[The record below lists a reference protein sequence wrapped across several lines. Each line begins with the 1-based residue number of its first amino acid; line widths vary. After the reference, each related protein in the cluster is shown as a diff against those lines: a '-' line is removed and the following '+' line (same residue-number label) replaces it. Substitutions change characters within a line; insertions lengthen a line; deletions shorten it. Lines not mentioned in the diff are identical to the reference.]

1 MRRLPSL
8 TVGLALAAVLTQGCY
23 TDDTGG
29 PTGGQPLTPKVTV
42 HLTDD
47 PFPFDSVA
55 AVNLYVDSIEASTA
69 ADSAG
74 YLTPEGAFVTIAAPH
89 RAINLLDFQ
98 QGAAELLGQ
107 GTLKVGQYKS
117 IRMTIDA
124 DSTSVIWS
132 GGIPMEVDWGP
143 TGRIQLYAVVEPAFS
158 VADSG
163 ADLVLDVDVGR
174 SFQFNQLG
182 RREFD
187 VQPYV
192 RAVNSAETGA
202 IEGTVT
208 DTLTP
213 GFPQPVANANVTVIL
228 QNTNITTATG
238 RTDAQGHFKIAFLP
252 EDAYQVQVVQPLI
265 PALRS
270 VAVSGV
276 QVTKQHTTSLPIVL
290 PTYGAQP
297 AGIHITGPNVVGVG
311 GHIILR
317 ATVTDSLGNPVLN
330 PTVTWTSSN
339 PAILFTE
346 GFNSLTDSTFGV
358 APGTA
363 KIYAS
368 VSTLRDSLTITVDT
382 GSVPDSTG
390 GTGGGGG
397 GDFGA
402 IVITP
407 ALATDTLAVG
417 DTATFS
423 AYVAD
428 SLGNPVSG
436 RTITWAAS
444 DSTVLGIS
452 QPLTVG
458 DAVSVTIT
466 VLKAG
471 QATLE
476 AVSNAQRAAV
486 LIVTH

>member
-1 MRRLPSL
+1 MRRIAPLSIGL
-8 TVGLALAAVLTQGCY
+8 GLILALGCY

-29 PTGGQPLTPKVTV
+29 PTGGKPLTPKVTV

-124 DSTSVIWS
+124 DSTSVLWS
-132 GGIPMEVDWGP
+132 GGIPMEVDWGR

-163 ADLVLDVDVGR
+163 ADLVLDFDVGR

-187 VQPYV
+187 VQPNV

-213 GFPQPVANANVTVIL
+213 GSPQPVANANVTVIL
-228 QNTNITTATG
+228 QNTYITTATG
-238 RTDAQGHFKIAFLP
+238 RTDAQGHYKVAFLP
-252 EDAYQVQVVQPLI
+252 EDVYQVQVVQPLI
-265 PALRS
+265 PALRAAS
-270 VAVSGV
+270 ISGI
-276 QVTKQHTTSLPIVL
+276 QVTKRQTTALAVVL
-290 PTYGAQP
+290 PSYGAQP
-297 AGIHITGPNVVGVG
+297 ASIHITGPDAVSVG
-311 GHIILR
+311 GHIILQ
-317 ATVTDSLGNPVLN
+317 ATVTDSQGNPVLN

-339 PAILFTE
+339 PGIARTE
-346 GFNSLTDSTFGV
+346 GFHSVMDSTFGV
-358 APGTA
+358 APGSA
-363 KIYAS
+363 YVYAATNSLKDS
-368 VSTLRDSLTITVDT
+368 VLIFVDT
-382 GSVPDSTG
+382 TSTPDS
-390 GTGGGGG
+390 TGGGGG
-397 GDFGA
+397 GGGDGLQV
-402 IVITP
+402 VIAP
-407 ALATDTLAVG
+407 ALAIDTLAVG
-417 DTATFS
+417 DTATFT

-428 SLGNPVSG
+428 FLGNPVTGHSLVW
-436 RTITWAAS
+436 ITT
-444 DSTVLGIS
+444 DSTVLALSEPLMAGDS
-452 QPLTVG
+452 LSVTLTV
-458 DAVSVTIT
+458 
-466 VLKAG
+466 LRAG

-476 AVSNAQRAAV
+476 AVADDKRSSV